1 MKGTGMSGLG
11 TAKYVPHVVFG
22 TVVVAALVAAT
33 PSRFRVDVCH
43 KLGTTII
50 TISVKPLFVPSYLII
65 FRQIRK
71 TKVSSF
77 GEALVQWVLSLIET
91 RVGAKHKHNKAGDG
105 ERPPGNIQGGE
116 KRSSAG
122 RSSQF
127 RSGQRN
133 KRHSS
138 RKSGY
143 QGFIDEA
150 RRIMVIEDLLV
161 RGEIGFDDACT
172 TALLCGALMAMG
184 GILPPPQTGRRHL
197 KVFVVPVYH
206 QRCFALKSKLV
217 VRVSLLNA
225 ARLVIFAKHMLGKG

>member
-1 MKGTGMSGLG
+1 MGS
-11 TAKYVPHVVFG
+11 
-22 TVVVAALVAAT
+22 ALREH
-33 PSRFRVDVCH
+33 P
-43 KLGTTII
+43 G
-50 TISVKPLFVPSYLII
+50 
-65 FRQIRK
+65 RK
-71 TKVSSF
+71 
-77 GEALVQWVLSLIET
+77 
-91 RVGAKHKHNKAGDG
+91 
-105 ERPPGNIQGGE
+105 

-184 GILPPPQTGRRHL
+184 GILPPPNRTETL
-197 KVFVVPVYH
+197 ESVCCACISP
-206 QRCFALKSKLV
+206 ALFCIES
-217 VRVSLLNA
+217 
-225 ARLVIFAKHMLGKG
+225 